1 MTARQIFVR
10 TFLASVLIIGAMG
23 EMTLCGGEEAAAPDR
38 KAEAQRPRRG
48 GRGGAEWEKL
58 LKELEGQGITRE
70 KLGEL
75 FKRKEKGEALDA
87 DEEAALQKV
96 MELRRKLGQARGGRG
111 RRPGEKVLDRWQGA
125 WFSTAIIRPSAWVP
139 EGREQTEVREV
150 KWVLNGRFQEATTR
164 SDSHEAREIQRVAGQ
179 GYNRWTFDTNGGHGY
194 WTGTWDEEA
203 KTMTWKLDFGAI
215 KGTMVDSF
223 SDPDPNYVTT
233 LVIKDAEGEVLLD
246 IEAEHTRLLAK

>member
-10 TFLASVLIIGAMG
+10 TILASVLIIGAIG
-23 EMTLCGGEEAAAPDR
+23 EMTLCAGEEAAAPNR

-48 GRGGAEWEKL
+48 GRDGAEWEKL

-70 KLGEL
+70 KLREL
-75 FKRKEKGEALDA
+75 FQRKEKGEALDA

-96 MELRRKLGQARGGRG
+96 MELRRRLGQADRQRQ
-111 RRPGEKVLDRWQGA
+111 RRPGNRVLDRWLGT

-139 EGREQTEVREV
+139 EGREQTEVNEV
-150 KWVLNGRFQEATTR
+150 KWILNGRFQEATIR
-164 SDSHEAREIQRVAGQ
+164 SDSHEARGIQRVAGQ
-179 GYNRWTFDTNGGHGY
+179 GYHRWAFDSNGGHGY

-215 KGTMVDSF
+215 KGTMVETF
-223 SDPDPNYVTT
+223 SDPKPNYVTT
-233 LVIKDAEGEVLLD
+233 LVIKDAEGKVLLD
-246 IEAEHTRLLAK
+246 IETEHTRLLAK